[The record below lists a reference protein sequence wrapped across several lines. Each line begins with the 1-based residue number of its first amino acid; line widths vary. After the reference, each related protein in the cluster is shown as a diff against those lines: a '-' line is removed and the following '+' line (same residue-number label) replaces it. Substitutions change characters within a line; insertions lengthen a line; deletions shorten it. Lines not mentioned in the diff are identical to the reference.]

1 MQLIT
6 SRLNKIYSLQPKFWI
21 FCVKICCI
29 DSLSLSN
36 KECFSDPLIMSSFCN
51 FYIFIKVI
59 HLMASELIYEERRC
73 LTSYSWIFSYS
84 WRYTVDE
91 NDKLIYEETRKES
104 VSYVSNTITSPLDF
118 VSPSRLPQVMKDF
131 FLPTDFPGIRL
142 TLN

>member
-1 MQLIT
+1 M
-6 SRLNKIYSLQPKFWI
+6 
-21 FCVKICCI
+21 
-29 DSLSLSN
+29 
-36 KECFSDPLIMSSFCN
+36 
-51 FYIFIKVI
+51 
-59 HLMASELIYEERRC
+59 
-73 LTSYSWIFSYS
+73 
-84 WRYTVDE
+84 DE